1 MNNRYRSV
9 DMIKGIAMLMV
20 ILSHY
25 GQCFDSWECLVF
37 QFFRMGCSVFFVASG
52 FSIMCLLSKSKYT
65 ELNANNYLRF
75 MSSRVKAFAPG
86 WYLGIL
92 IVFLANS
99 LSLHIN
105 GNALSF
111 GNNREGISI
120 LCNILFLHGFLP
132 FCNSNVM
139 PGGWYIGATMI
150 LYSITPLILV
160 LIKPIKKRWLTFI
173 GLTLISILLNL
184 LLMVIFKESYTSND
198 FYYYFFATH
207 FPEYLLGLI
216 LYYDFIENKLTKN
229 AYKLMILGLS
239 VLVVAVIIFYLYP
252 RSISQVLSAW
262 ITGIATY
269 FILYF
274 LLSNEKQKKTFSVTA
289 LVTIGR
295 SSYYIYLLNAF
306 FTFTFT
312 KDALRILGEMGVASD
327 WSFVVL
333 LPVVILLSVE
343 AGLLMQKT
351 VRLILPVLRKI
362 YTAAS

>member
-1 MNNRYRSV
+1 
-9 DMIKGIAMLMV
+9 
-20 ILSHY
+20 
-25 GQCFDSWECLVF
+25 
-37 QFFRMGCSVFFVASG
+37 
-52 FSIMCLLSKSKYT
+52 
-65 ELNANNYLRF
+65 
-75 MSSRVKAFAPG
+75 
-86 WYLGIL
+86 
-92 IVFLANS
+92 
-99 LSLHIN
+99 
-105 GNALSF
+105 
-111 GNNREGISI
+111 
-120 LCNILFLHGFLP
+120 
-132 FCNSNVM
+132 
-139 PGGWYIGATMI
+139 
-150 LYSITPLILV
+150 
-160 LIKPIKKRWLTFI
+160 
-173 GLTLISILLNL
+173 
-184 LLMVIFKESYTSND
+184 MVIFKESYTSND

-274 LLSNEKQKKTFSVTA
+274 LLSNEKQKETFSVTA

-312 KDALRILGEMGVASD
+312 KVALRILGEMGVASD